1 MLAIITDSTS
11 DLSAEQLQ
19 SLNVMRVALNV
30 HFQGQTRRDWL
41 DITPADIIRGVQ
53 GGADLPTT
61 SQPSPADFGKA
72 YQDAAAAGA
81 TEVLVITISG
91 ELSGTYQSANLAA
104 KDSPV
109 PVSIVDS
116 RQASAGISALV
127 RQAVQMRADGAN
139 AAAIVAKLESMK
151 PHMTVLFTVGGLEF
165 LQKGGRVGRAS
176 ALLGGLLNI
185 KPILT
190 LEDGKIV
197 PAARARGTKKAIAEM
212 VERLKAH
219 IAAHP
224 GELVLDFLHVQ
235 DPEAAK
241 TLEQAVRDAGVAF
254 TKGELV
260 EIGAVISAHTG
271 PGTFAV
277 YAHNR

>member
-19 SLNVMRVALNV
+19 RLNVARVPLNV
-30 HFQGQTRRDWL
+30 HFQGKTHRDWL
-41 DITPADIIRGVQ
+41 DITPGDIIRGVQ

-72 YQDAAAAGA
+72 YQDAADAGA
-81 TEVLVITISG
+81 TEVLVVTISS
-91 ELSGTYQSANLAA
+91 ELSGTFQSANLAA
-104 KDSPV
+104 KDAPL

-127 RQAVQMRADGAN
+127 RRAAEMRDQGADT
-139 AAAIVAKLESMK
+139 AAIVAKLESMK
-151 PHMTVLFTVGGLEF
+151 PHMAVLFTVGGLEF

-190 LEDGKIV
+190 LEEGKIV
-197 PAARARGTKKAIAEM
+197 PAAKARGSKKAIAEM

-241 TLEQAVRDAGVAF
+241 TLEQAVKDAGIAF
-254 TKGELV
+254 GRGELV
-260 EIGAVISAHTG
+260 EIGAVIAAHTG

>member
-30 HFQGQTRRDWL
+30 HFQGQTHRDWL

-72 YQDAAAAGA
+72 YQDAAATGA
-81 TEVLVITISG
+81 TEVLVVTISG

-104 KDSPV
+104 KDSPL

-127 RQAVQMRADGAN
+127 RRAVQMRAEGADL
-139 AAAIVAKLESMK
+139 ATIVAKLESMK

-190 LEDGKIV
+190 LEEGKIV

-212 VERLKAH
+212 VERLRAH

-241 TLEQAVRDAGVAF
+241 TLEQAVRDAGIPF